1 MTSIDSSAKSGIVSS
16 SRTDSVS
23 AFESENAALFETLFG
38 LMQTATD
45 MPDAMVA
52 QGDIALDSATELGG
66 ELASLPAI
74 IASVPLGSVEA
85 GVEET
90 QFAQNMNVFTTPM
103 DDITSDVTKVV
114 MPEVPKTEISDGA
127 LAMAQTLLL
136 AQSVG
141 LVDAVDGQDTDTDAP
156 ATLDLKI
163 GTPLPA
169 MKKDQFNS
177 DPDIPVAVPAELFAK
192 ARALVKGEVTAPSRT
207 NYDTGPQPVHQL
219 MNFLKQSVVPK
230 DEKTPR
236 VQPIETPLSDDAMP
250 KIISKPVGEIVTY
263 DTPHTVALPSAVA
276 TPHVAD
282 ALHGVADTSQVAATP
297 KVADATKVADAPQVI
312 AIQQVV
318 AAPHA
323 VLPTHDMLA
332 KTAPMP
338 VIADKLAD
346 DIVTYSEP
354 HTVLSAQQ
362 FAKRASSAPMPT
374 IMAKSTGNIVTYDT
388 PHTVLTANDMVAKT
402 TPMPAITGKATGD
415 AVLYNE
421 AHTVIEAKAEARTF
435 DVAQAAKQSKTQP
448 NIIIDSGI
456 AVSAPKNIAARASI
470 IVDNGA
476 MRLQGEKPV
485 PQRLVNDTAP
495 ITQISESTNGSGAQT
510 SSNRGD
516 GGGFEQASRGNS
528 QIMTAH
534 RLNMAD
540 KSWQEG
546 FVRRVENSIKNGD
559 SVIRIALEPRQ
570 LGRMQVKLGFQG
582 DAARIQISTETAAAA
597 ALLSEGESRLS
608 QMLDQAG
615 LRLGNLQTNATGS
628 SGFDQNTNMAGQGNS
643 GQAGTSEDN
652 GDQSGQKNHSAH
664 VSGEAETDDETS
676 NTSEKDNKT
685 VLNILA

>member
-1 MTSIDSSAKSGIVSS
+1 MTSIDSSAKSGIVSPS
-16 SRTDSVS
+16 GTDGMS

-52 QGDIALDSATELGG
+52 QGDIAVDSATELGG

-103 DDITSDVTKVV
+103 DDTTSDVSKVG
-114 MPEVPKTEISDGA
+114 MTEVPKTEISDGA
-127 LAMAQTLLL
+127 LAMAQTLLV

-141 LVDAVDGQDTDTDAP
+141 LVDAVDDSNTDTDAP

-169 MKKDQFNS
+169 MKKDQNNS
-177 DPDIPVAVPAELFAK
+177 DVDLPVAVPAELFAK

-230 DEKTPR
+230 DEKTSR
-236 VQPIETPLSDDAMP
+236 VQPIATPLSDDVMP
-250 KIISKPVGEIVTY
+250 KIISKPVGELVTY

-276 TPHVAD
+276 I
-282 ALHGVADTSQVAATP
+282 
-297 KVADATKVADAPQVI
+297 PQVTDTPQ
-312 AIQQVV
+312 AG

-323 VLPTHDMLA
+323 VLPTRDMI
-332 KTAPMP
+332 TNIAPTP
-338 VIADKLAD
+338 VIVDKLAD

-374 IMAKSTGNIVTYDT
+374 VMAKSTGNIVTYDT
-388 PHTVLTANDMVAKT
+388 PHTVLTANDMVARAS
-402 TPMPAITGKATGD
+402 PMPAITGKATGN
-415 AVLYNE
+415 AVLYSE
-421 AHTVIEAKAEARTF
+421 AHTVIEAKAEPRIF
-435 DVAQAAKQSKTQP
+435 DVGQAAKQSKIQL
-448 NIIIDSGI
+448 NNIIDSGV
-456 AVSAPKNIAARASI
+456 AVSAPQNIAARASI

-485 PQRLVNDTAP
+485 SPRLVNDAAP
-495 ITQISESTNGSGAQT
+495 ITQISESSNGTGAQT

-516 GGGFEQASRGNS
+516 GGGFDQASRGNN

-540 KSWQEG
+540 TSWQEG
-546 FVRRVENSIKNGD
+546 FVRRIENSIKNGD
-559 SVIRIALEPRQ
+559 SLIRIALEPSL

-582 DAARIQISTETAAAA
+582 GVTRIQISTETAAAA
-597 ALLSEGESRLS
+597 ALLSEGENRLS

-643 GQAGTSEDN
+643 GQAGTSEGN
-652 GDQSGQKNHSAH
+652 GDQSGKKSHSAH
-664 VSGEAETDDETS
+664 MSDEARARCGDVSYFDACCC
-676 NTSEKDNKT
+676 
-685 VLNILA
+685 L

>member
-1 MTSIDSSAKSGIVSS
+1 
-16 SRTDSVS
+16 
-23 AFESENAALFETLFG
+23 
-38 LMQTATD
+38 MQTATD

-52 QGDIALDSATELGG
+52 QGDIAVDSATEPGG

-103 DDITSDVTKVV
+103 DDTTSDVKKVE

-127 LAMAQTLLL
+127 LAMAQTLLV

-156 ATLDLKI
+156 ATLNLKI
-163 GTPLPA
+163 GTPMPA
-169 MKKDQFNS
+169 MKKDQINS
-177 DPDIPVAVPAELFAK
+177 ESDLPVTVPAELFAK

-230 DEKTPR
+230 DEKTSR
-236 VQPIETPLSDDAMP
+236 VQPIATPLSDDAMP

-263 DTPHTVALPSAVA
+263 NTPHTVALPSAVA

-282 ALHGVADTSQVAATP
+282 A
-297 KVADATKVADAPQVI
+297 PQVI
-312 AIQQVV
+312 ASQQVV
-318 AAPHA
+318 AASHA
-323 VLPTHDMLA
+323 VLPTHDMA
-332 KTAPMP
+332 VKTTPMP
-338 VIADKLAD
+338 VITDKLAD

-374 IMAKSTGNIVTYDT
+374 VMAKSTGNIVTYDT

-402 TPMPAITGKATGD
+402 TLMPAITGKATGN
-415 AVLYNE
+415 AVLYSE
-421 AHTVIEAKAEARTF
+421 AHTVIEAKAEPRIF
-435 DVAQAAKQSKTQP
+435 DVAQASKQSKTQL
-448 NIIIDSGI
+448 NNIIDSGV
-456 AVSAPKNIAARASI
+456 AVSAPKHIAARASI

-476 MRLQGEKPV
+476 MRLQGEKSA
-485 PQRLVNDTAP
+485 PQRLLNDTAP
-495 ITQISESTNGSGAQT
+495 ITQISESSNSSGAQT
-510 SSNRGD
+510 GSNRGD
-516 GGGFEQASRGNS
+516 GGGFDQASRGNS

-582 DAARIQISTETAAAA
+582 GATRIQISTETAAAA

-628 SGFDQNTNMAGQGNS
+628 SGFDQNANMAGQGNS
-643 GQAGTSEDN
+643 GQAGTSEGN
-652 GDQSGQKNHSAH
+652 GDQSGQKSHSAH

>member
-1 MTSIDSSAKSGIVSS
+1 MTSIDSSAKSGIVSPS
-16 SRTDSVS
+16 GTDGMS

-103 DDITSDVTKVV
+103 DDTTSDVSKVG
-114 MPEVPKTEISDGA
+114 MTEVPKTEISDGA
-127 LAMAQTLLL
+127 LAMAQTLLV

-141 LVDAVDGQDTDTDAP
+141 LVDAVDDSNTDTDAP

-169 MKKDQFNS
+169 MKKDQNNS
-177 DPDIPVAVPAELFAK
+177 DVDLPVAVPAELFAK

-230 DEKTPR
+230 DEKTSR
-236 VQPIETPLSDDAMP
+236 VQPIATPLSDDVMP
-250 KIISKPVGEIVTY
+250 KIISKPVGELVTY

-276 TPHVAD
+276 I
-282 ALHGVADTSQVAATP
+282 
-297 KVADATKVADAPQVI
+297 PQVTDTPQ
-312 AIQQVV
+312 AG

-323 VLPTHDMLA
+323 VLPTRDMI
-332 KTAPMP
+332 TNIAPTP
-338 VIADKLAD
+338 VIVDKLAD

-374 IMAKSTGNIVTYDT
+374 VMAKSTGNIVTYDT
-388 PHTVLTANDMVAKT
+388 PHTVLTANDMVARAS
-402 TPMPAITGKATGD
+402 PMPAITGKATGN
-415 AVLYNE
+415 AVLYSE
-421 AHTVIEAKAEARTF
+421 AHTVIEAKAEPRTF
-435 DVAQAAKQSKTQP
+435 DVAQVAKQSKIQP
-448 NIIIDSGI
+448 NTKTQLNNIIDSGV
-456 AVSAPKNIAARASI
+456 AVSAPQNIAARASI

-485 PQRLVNDTAP
+485 SPRLVNDVAP
-495 ITQISESTNGSGAQT
+495 ITQISESSNGTGAQT

-516 GGGFEQASRGNS
+516 GGGFDQASRGNN

-546 FVRRVENSIKNGD
+546 FVRRIENSIKNGD

-582 DAARIQISTETAAAA
+582 GVTRIQISTETAAAA
-597 ALLSEGESRLS
+597 ALLSEGENRLS

-643 GQAGTSEDN
+643 GQAGTSEGN
-652 GDQSGQKNHSAH
+652 GEQS
-664 VSGEAETDDETS
+664 
-676 NTSEKDNKT
+676 
-685 VLNILA
+685 

>member
-1 MTSIDSSAKSGIVSS
+1 MTSIDSSAKSGIVSPS
-16 SRTDSVS
+16 GTDGMS

-103 DDITSDVTKVV
+103 DDTTSDVSKVGIT
-114 MPEVPKTEISDGA
+114 EVPKTEISDGA
-127 LAMAQTLLL
+127 LAMAQTLLV

-141 LVDAVDGQDTDTDAP
+141 LVDAVDDSNTDTDAP

-169 MKKDQFNS
+169 MKKDQNNS
-177 DPDIPVAVPAELFAK
+177 DVDLPVAVPAELFAK

-230 DEKTPR
+230 DEKTSR
-236 VQPIETPLSDDAMP
+236 VQPIATPLSDDVMP
-250 KIISKPVGEIVTY
+250 KIISKPVGELVTY

-276 TPHVAD
+276 I
-282 ALHGVADTSQVAATP
+282 
-297 KVADATKVADAPQVI
+297 PQVTDTPQ
-312 AIQQVV
+312 AG

-323 VLPTHDMLA
+323 VLPTRDMI
-332 KTAPMP
+332 TNIAPTP
-338 VIADKLAD
+338 VIVDKLAD

-374 IMAKSTGNIVTYDT
+374 VMAKSTGNIVTYDT
-388 PHTVLTANDMVAKT
+388 PHTVLTANDMVARAS
-402 TPMPAITGKATGD
+402 PMPAITGKATGN
-415 AVLYNE
+415 AVLYSE
-421 AHTVIEAKAEARTF
+421 AHTVIEAKAEPRTF
-435 DVAQAAKQSKTQP
+435 DVAQVAKQSKIQP
-448 NIIIDSGI
+448 NTKTQLNNIIDSGV
-456 AVSAPKNIAARASI
+456 AVSAPQNIAARASI

-485 PQRLVNDTAP
+485 SPRLVNDAAP
-495 ITQISESTNGSGAQT
+495 ITQISESSNGTGAQT

-516 GGGFEQASRGNS
+516 GGGFDQASRGNN

-546 FVRRVENSIKNGD
+546 FVRRIENSIKNGD
-559 SVIRIALEPRQ
+559 SVIRIALEPSL

-582 DAARIQISTETAAAA
+582 GVTRIQISTETAAAA
-597 ALLSEGESRLS
+597 ALLSEGENRLS

-643 GQAGTSEDN
+643 GQAGTSEGN
-652 GDQSGQKNHSAH
+652 GDQSGKKSHSAH
-664 VSGEAETDDETS
+664 MSDEARARCGDVSYFDACCC
-676 NTSEKDNKT
+676 
-685 VLNILA
+685 L

>member
-1 MTSIDSSAKSGIVSS
+1 MTSIDSSAKSGIVSPS
-16 SRTDSVS
+16 GTDGMS

-52 QGDIALDSATELGG
+52 QGDIAVDSATELGG

-90 QFAQNMNVFTTPM
+90 QFAQHMNVFISPIDDTTR
-103 DDITSDVTKVV
+103 DVSKVE
-114 MPEVPKTEISDGA
+114 MPEAPKTEISDGA
-127 LAMAQTLLL
+127 LAMAQTLLV
-136 AQSVG
+136 AHSVG

-163 GTPLPA
+163 GTPMPA
-169 MKKDQFNS
+169 MKKDQNNS
-177 DPDIPVAVPAELFAK
+177 EPDLPVAVPAELFAK

-230 DEKTPR
+230 DEKTSR

-263 DTPHTVALPSAVA
+263 STPHTVALPSAVA
-276 TPHVAD
+276 IPQVAD
-282 ALHGVADTSQVAATP
+282 ALHGVAATPQAAATP
-297 KVADATKVADAPQVI
+297 QVVADAPQV
-312 AIQQVV
+312 ADTPQDF
-318 AAPHA
+318 ATPHA
-323 VLPTHDMLA
+323 VLTTRDIVT

-362 FAKRASSAPMPT
+362 FAKRGSTAPMPS

-415 AVLYNE
+415 TVLYSE
-421 AHTVIEAKAEARTF
+421 AHTVIEAKAEPRNF
-435 DVAQAAKQSKTQP
+435 DMAQAAKQSKTQL
-448 NIIIDSGI
+448 NNIIDSGI

-485 PQRLVNDTAP
+485 PQRLVNDAAP
-495 ITQISESTNGSGAQT
+495 ITQISESSNGTGAQT
-510 SSNRGD
+510 SSNKGD
-516 GGGFEQASRGNS
+516 GGGFDQASRGNS

-643 GQAGTSEDN
+643 GQAGTSEGN
-652 GDQSGQKNHSAH
+652 GDQSGQKSHSAH

>member
-1 MTSIDSSAKSGIVSS
+1 MTSIDSSAKSGIVSPS
-16 SRTDSVS
+16 GTDGMS

-52 QGDIALDSATELGG
+52 QGDIAVDSATELGG

-103 DDITSDVTKVV
+103 DDTTSDVSKVG
-114 MPEVPKTEISDGA
+114 MTEVPKTEISDGA
-127 LAMAQTLLL
+127 LAMAQTLLV

-141 LVDAVDGQDTDTDAP
+141 LVDAVDDSNTDTDAP

-169 MKKDQFNS
+169 MKKDQNNS
-177 DPDIPVAVPAELFAK
+177 DVDLPVAVPAELFAK

-230 DEKTPR
+230 DEKTSR
-236 VQPIETPLSDDAMP
+236 VQPIATPLSDDVMP
-250 KIISKPVGEIVTY
+250 KIISKPVGELVTY

-276 TPHVAD
+276 I
-282 ALHGVADTSQVAATP
+282 
-297 KVADATKVADAPQVI
+297 PQVTDTPQ
-312 AIQQVV
+312 AG

-323 VLPTHDMLA
+323 VLPTRDMI
-332 KTAPMP
+332 TNIAPTP
-338 VIADKLAD
+338 VIVDKLAD

-374 IMAKSTGNIVTYDT
+374 VMAKSTGNIVTYDT
-388 PHTVLTANDMVAKT
+388 PHTVLTANDMVARAS
-402 TPMPAITGKATGD
+402 PMPAITGKATGN
-415 AVLYNE
+415 AVLYSE
-421 AHTVIEAKAEARTF
+421 AHTVIEAKAEPRTF
-435 DVAQAAKQSKTQP
+435 DVAQAAKQSKIQL
-448 NIIIDSGI
+448 NNIIDSGV
-456 AVSAPKNIAARASI
+456 AVSAPQNINIAARASI

-485 PQRLVNDTAP
+485 SPRLVNDVAP
-495 ITQISESTNGSGAQT
+495 ITQISESSNGTGAQT

-516 GGGFEQASRGNS
+516 GGGFDQASRGNS

-546 FVRRVENSIKNGD
+546 FVRRIENSIKNGD

-582 DAARIQISTETAAAA
+582 GVTRIQISTETAAAA
-597 ALLSEGESRLS
+597 ALLSEGENRLS

-643 GQAGTSEDN
+643 GQAGTSEGN
-652 GDQSGQKNHSAH
+652 GDQSGQKSHSAH